1 MAVLVKFVEPELM
14 KAVGDALG
22 LANIMEVTIRSR
34 WDDLVTIEVKVPMEK
49 DLERKVAETIRRYTL
64 VPLDSGEQSPAPTAD
79 TLTPAPFDPTP

>member
-1 MAVLVKFVEPELM
+1 MPRLIEPIESELM

-49 DLERKVAETIRRYTL
+49 DLDGKVAEVLRRYTL
-64 VPLDSGEQSPAPTAD
+64 VPLDPDEPPAPTAD
-79 TLTPAPFDPTP
+79 TLAPAPFDPTP